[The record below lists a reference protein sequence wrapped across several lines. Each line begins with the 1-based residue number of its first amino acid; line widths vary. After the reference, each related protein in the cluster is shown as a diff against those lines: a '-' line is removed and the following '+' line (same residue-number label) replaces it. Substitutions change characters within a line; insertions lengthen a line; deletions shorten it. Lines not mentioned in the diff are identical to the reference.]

1 MKWLGY
7 KSLAD
12 ITSVIGGTNI
22 SVSGG
27 EYGDATVNLDN
38 PIAGPIEIEQG
49 ASGGGSA
56 LLIDNDDVDKNA
68 LYIDAANTTGDI
80 IYINAPT
87 LENTGHAI
95 NVHCSSLSGFSSALY
110 LNVDETSTTAV
121 QNTLAYIDYD
131 RAGDLGSGVPNTTA
145 GLNISMNDIATG
157 NHSTSTSSLTALDIN
172 LDHANTNAL
181 LAKQIG
187 IDLTLTDGH
196 TGYVG
201 TTPGTT
207 GIDSTVENGGFD
219 IVMRSSADTGDHCT
233 IATSAAG
240 ATTITTVD
248 DDGAAA
254 HFEIAADG
262 NITLDSA
269 GQIKLEP
276 VAGNNI
282 LLDGT
287 VTVDGG
293 SVTGITTLGVDS
305 VSLTAVQ
312 TSGESF
318 VDNDTS
324 IMTSAAIDDKI
335 NTKYSYAYMTWS
347 ASGVSSVDG
356 GDPEWIFPN
365 TGKGIYEEDWNKD
378 ENITATTVGTTT
390 YTVTRHSAVN
400 GLVIP
405 HTGQCVGFHAHGR
418 NNNNDASFKAGLF
431 HLEGSTTGTTNNGGI
446 DYGTTG
452 TTNECTLRWIATADE
467 AESSGGADGT
477 SGHNFKGPCKLVSNT
492 NALTVSAGDVLLPA
506 IMGPDDSDEIFVT
519 MTIILKMPVTLA
531 S

>member
-1 MKWLGY
+1 
-7 KSLAD
+7 
-12 ITSVIGGTNI
+12 
-22 SVSGG
+22 
-27 EYGDATVNLDN
+27 
-38 PIAGPIEIEQG
+38 
-49 ASGGGSA
+49 
-56 LLIDNDDVDKNA
+56 
-68 LYIDAANTTGDI
+68 
-80 IYINAPT
+80 
-87 LENTGHAI
+87 
-95 NVHCSSLSGFSSALY
+95 
-110 LNVDETSTTAV
+110 
-121 QNTLAYIDYD
+121 
-131 RAGDLGSGVPNTTA
+131 
-145 GLNISMNDIATG
+145 MNDIATG

-347 ASGVSSVDG
+347 ASGVSSVDS

-365 TGKGIYEEDWNKD
+365 SGKGIYEEDWNKD

-446 DYGTTG
+446 DYGNTG
-452 TTNECTLRWIATADE
+452 NTHDATLRWVATADE
-467 AESSGGADGT
+467 AEASEGADGT
-477 SGHNFKGPCKLVSNT
+477 AGHNFKGPCKLVSNT
-492 NALTVSAGDVLLPA
+492 TALAVTAGDVLLPA
-506 IMGPDDSDEIFVT
+506 IMGPDDFDEIFVT
-519 MTIILKMPVTLA
+519 MTIILKIPVTLA